1 MRKWKVSIYALDDMG
16 EHIPM
21 NYVEKV
27 EYILHPTFEHPERG
41 NEKTFWELIMIS
53 LNDIQLNLL

>member
-41 NEKTFWELIMIS
+41 NEKTF
-53 LNDIQLNLL
+53 